1 MTDRTRLRDLTGPE
15 IAERAAH
22 EVLFLPLGSI
32 EQHGP
37 HLPVDTDTHIAERFA
52 AATCAR
58 TGGLLAPGFT
68 YGSRSRPISGG
79 GERFPGTVSLTAATH
94 SALLADLL
102 VNYARHGHRRIVLVN
117 GHFENTAPA
126 VEGVDLAL
134 ERGAAA
140 TVLVVNW
147 WEVIGADALDRI
159 FAGDFPGWEAEH
171 AGIVETSL
179 MMHLDPARV
188 RVDAISPLTV
198 EITPPPY
205 TVLPERPGLVDPSG
219 VLRTAH
225 GSSAAL
231 GEALFASTTDALAA
245 VVRAEF
251 GPRAGQGR

>member
-1 MTDRTRLRDLTGPE
+1 MTDPTRLRDLTGPE
-15 IAERAAH
+15 IAARAAH

-52 AATCAR
+52 EAVCAR
-58 TGGLLAPGFT
+58 VGGLVAPGYT

-79 GERFPGTVSLTAATH
+79 GERFPGTVSLSAATH
-94 SALLADLL
+94 SALVSDLV

-134 ERGAAA
+134 ERGADVR
-140 TVLVVNW
+140 VLMVNW
-147 WEVIGADALDRI
+147 WEVIGADTLDRI

-179 MMHLDPARV
+179 MMHLDPGRV
-188 RVDAISPLTV
+188 HADAISPTTV
-198 EITPPPY
+198 AITPPPY

-225 GSSAAL
+225 GSSAAI
-231 GEALFASTTDALAA
+231 GEAIFEGAAEAIAA

-251 GPRAGQGR
+251 GAAGGVER